1 MDMRPPAAFRYNSR
15 IMFAARPF
23 TLNPTP
29 ASLAGVAVR
38 ASITKTTTIKG

>member
-1 MDMRPPAAFRYNSR
+1 
-15 IMFAARPF
+15 MFAACLF
-23 TLNPTP
+23 QLNLSP